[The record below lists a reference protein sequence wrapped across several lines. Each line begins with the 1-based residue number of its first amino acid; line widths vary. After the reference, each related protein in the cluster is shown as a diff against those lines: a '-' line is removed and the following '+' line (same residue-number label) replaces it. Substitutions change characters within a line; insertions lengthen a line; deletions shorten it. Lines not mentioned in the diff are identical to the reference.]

1 MTERR
6 YGEPVTSG
14 GRVAAV
20 EPDSAADAAG
30 IRAGDRVISVDGSPV
45 RDVLDWQWLTD
56 EDEFD
61 VAVEHDGTV
70 FDLTVTPLVG
80 EPIGVAFEDVVFDGL
95 RECVNACAFCFV
107 NQLPAG
113 LRPSLYVRDDDY
125 RLSFLYG
132 NFITLTNL
140 DDADMERIVSER
152 LSPLYVSLHAVDPD
166 VRRLL
171 VACTVD
177 DTTTERMQVLLDG
190 GIDLHVQIVAVPG
203 VNDGDVLRETLEWL
217 ARHEGVESVGVVP
230 LGFTSHQR
238 RYDRSFTAEQAAALI
253 ETLAPFQERMKALRD
268 VSWVYAADEF
278 YLCSGVEIPPAESY
292 DDFPQYENGI
302 GMVRSFLD
310 DLREAAPTSSAA
322 ATLVTGTLFAP
333 VLERALAQ
341 SGLGTLRVLPV
352 VNALMGGNVSVAGL
366 LAGDDIVRAIRA
378 DGAGGTYLV
387 PDVVVNSDGL
397 LLDDVPAAEL
407 SARSG
412 ADVIFVGAGASDLA
426 EAVTRL

>member
-6 YGEPVTSG
+6 YGEPVTPG

-30 IRAGDRVISVDGSPV
+30 IRVGDRVVSVDGHAV

-61 VAVEHDGTV
+61 VAVEHDGRV
-70 FDLTVTPLVG
+70 FDLTVTPVAG
-80 EPIGVAFEDVVFDGL
+80 EPLGVAFEDVVFDGV

-107 NQLPAG
+107 SQLPVG

-140 DDADMERIVSER
+140 DEADIERIVSER
-152 LSPLYVSLHAVDPD
+152 LSPLYVSLHAVDPA
-166 VRRLL
+166 VRRSL

-177 DTTTERMQVLLDG
+177 DTTTERVQTLLDA

-217 ARHEGVESVGVVP
+217 ARRQGVESVGVVP
-230 LGFTSHQR
+230 LGFTAHQR
-238 RYDRSFTAEQAAALI
+238 RYRSSFTREQAAALLG
-253 ETLAPFQERMKALRD
+253 TLAPFQERMRAERD
-268 VSWVYAADEF
+268 VNWVYAADEF
-278 YLCSGVEIPPAESY
+278 YLCSGVKIPDAAHY

-310 DLREAAPTSSAA
+310 DLRDAVPIVSGQ

-333 VLERALAQ
+333 VLRGALTENRLD
-341 SGLGTLRVLPV
+341 GLRVLPV
-352 VNALMGGNVSVAGL
+352 VNSLMGGNVGVAGL

-378 DGAGGTYLV
+378 DGAAGTYLV

-412 ADVIFVGAGASDLA
+412 ADVMFVGAGANDLA